1 MTITIEVDVK
11 EACKA
16 VSYDCRKI
24 RIVADELVGMVNR
37 ITNGFNLLNQ
47 VKEEV
52 EKKPEKPE
60 KKVAPV
66 QPEEPKKVK
75 PKWTAKQQSDIDAI
89 KKAVADKKKED
100 GRKKKGSRLRTDIDN
115 DTIVRMYEEEGKS
128 FTQIAKELRCSQ
140 QTASNQYNK
149 AKGID

>member
-11 EACKA
+11 EVCKA

-52 EKKPEKPE
+52 DNKPGKPE

-100 GRKKKGSRLRTDIDN
+100 GRKKRGSRLRTDIDN

-140 QTASNQYNK
+140 QTASNRYNK
-149 AKGID
+149 AKGIN

>member
-11 EACKA
+11 EVCKA

-24 RIVADELVGMVNR
+24 RIVGDELVGMVNR
-37 ITNGFNLLNQ
+37 ITNAFNLLNQ

-52 EKKPEKPE
+52 DNKPGKPE

-66 QPEEPKKVK
+66 QPEEPKKAK
-75 PKWTAKQQSDIDAI
+75 RKWTAKQQSDIDAI
-89 KKAVADKKKED
+89 KKAVADKKEED

-140 QTASNQYNK
+140 QTASNRYNK

>member
-11 EACKA
+11 EVCKA

-52 EKKPEKPE
+52 DNKPGKPE

-89 KKAVADKKKED
+89 KKAVAEKKER
-100 GRKKKGSRLRTDIDN
+100 GRPKK
-115 DTIVRMYEEEGKS
+115 EGK
-128 FTQIAKELRCSQ
+128 QAENRHR
-140 QTASNQYNK
+140 
-149 AKGID
+149 